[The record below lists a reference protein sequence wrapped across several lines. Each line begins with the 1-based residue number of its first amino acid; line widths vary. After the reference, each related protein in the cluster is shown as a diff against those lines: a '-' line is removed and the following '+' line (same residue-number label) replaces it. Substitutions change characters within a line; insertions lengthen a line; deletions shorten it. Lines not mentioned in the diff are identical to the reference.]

1 MTKRK
6 FLLQGIALTA
16 FSLFFRITNI
26 GYRAYLSGK
35 IGAEGMGLYQLIF
48 SVFLLAITLST
59 SGISLAVTRMVTAAI
74 AANHRCTVRSVVTQ
88 CFLFCLTV
96 SCTIAVLLLC
106 FSDFAAAHL
115 FIGLGQCYDFC
126 NIQVIC
132 RNRKVEGNEH
142 VADLVVFFHF
152 DELFFPGN
160 IGSSNAAEG
169 DAFAMQHLKAAVFLD
184 CMTDRVSEV

>member
-74 AANHRCTVRSVVTQ
+74 AANRRCTVRSVVTQ

-106 FSDFAAAHL
+106 FSDFAARIFWQRRRGAISAH
-115 FIGLGQCYDFC
+115 FG
-126 NIQVIC
+126 
-132 RNRKVEGNEH
+132 
-142 VADLVVFFHF
+142 AW
-152 DELFFPGN
+152 
-160 IGSSNAAEG
+160 
-169 DAFAMQHLKAAVFLD
+169 AAVYVAVHVHEGIFFMQWTNRFPPHGVTRWNR
-184 CMTDRVSEV
+184 C

>member
-74 AANHRCTVRSVVTQ
+74 AANRRCTVRSVVTQ

-96 SCTIAVLLLC
+96 SCTIAAVLFGFC
-106 FSDFAAAHL
+106 RRAYFGQRRRGAVSAH
-115 FIGLGQCYDFC
+115 FG
-126 NIQVIC
+126 
-132 RNRKVEGNEH
+132 
-142 VADLVVFFHF
+142 AW
-152 DELFFPGN
+152 
-160 IGSSNAAEG
+160 
-169 DAFAMQHLKAAVFLD
+169 AAVYVAVHVHEGIFFSSGRIAFHL
-184 CMTDRVSEV
+184 ME

>member
-74 AANHRCTVRSVVTQ
+74 AANRRCTVRSVVTQ

-106 FSDFAAAHL
+106 GFCRRTYFGQRRRGAVSAH
-115 FIGLGQCYDFC
+115 FG
-126 NIQVIC
+126 
-132 RNRKVEGNEH
+132 
-142 VADLVVFFHF
+142 AW
-152 DELFFPGN
+152 
-160 IGSSNAAEG
+160 
-169 DAFAMQHLKAAVFLD
+169 AAVYVAVHVHEGIFFSSGRIAFHL
-184 CMTDRVSEV
+184 ME

>member
-74 AANHRCTVRSVVTQ
+74 AANRRCTVRSVVTQ

-96 SCTIAVLLLC
+96 SYYVYMTAGANKFLRIYYGKVKECLRNLEQT
-106 FSDFAAAHL
+106 SES
-115 FIGLGQCYDFC
+115 GS
-126 NIQVIC
+126 VISGEP
-132 RNRKVEGNEH
+132 R
-142 VADLVVFFHF
+142 
-152 DELFFPGN
+152 
-160 IGSSNAAEG
+160 
-169 DAFAMQHLKAAVFLD
+169 Q
-184 CMTDRVSEV
+184 

>member
-59 SGISLAVTRMVTAAI
+59 SGISLAVTRMVTAGHCGEPPLHGAQ
-74 AANHRCTVRSVVTQ
+74 RGD
-88 CFLFCLTV
+88 
-96 SCTIAVLLLC
+96 AVLFVLPDGKLYHC
-106 FSDFAAAHL
+106 GFAAVLFGFCRRAYFGQRRRGAVSAH
-115 FIGLGQCYDFC
+115 FGAWAAVY
-126 NIQVIC
+126 VA
-132 RNRKVEGNEH
+132 VHVHEG
-142 VADLVVFFHF
+142 
-152 DELFFPGN
+152 LFF
-160 IGSSNAAEG
+160 SSG
-169 DAFAMQHLKAAVFLD
+169 RIAFYLM
-184 CMTDRVSEV
+184 E

>member
-74 AANHRCTVRSVVTQ
+74 AANRRCTVRSVVTQ

-106 FSDFAAAHL
+106 FSDFAAAH
-115 FIGLGQCYDFC
+115 I
-126 NIQVIC
+126 
-132 RNRKVEGNEH
+132 
-142 VADLVVFFHF
+142 
-152 DELFFPGN
+152 
-160 IGSSNAAEG
+160 
-169 DAFAMQHLKAAVFLD
+169 FLP
-184 CMTDRVSEV
+184 TR

>member
-74 AANHRCTVRSVVTQ
+74 AANRRCTVFFVLPDGELYH
-88 CFLFCLTV
+88 CGFA
-96 SCTIAVLLLC
+96 AVLFGFC
-106 FSDFAAAHL
+106 RRAYFGQRRRGAVSAH
-115 FIGLGQCYDFC
+115 FG
-126 NIQVIC
+126 
-132 RNRKVEGNEH
+132 
-142 VADLVVFFHF
+142 AW
-152 DELFFPGN
+152 
-160 IGSSNAAEG
+160 
-169 DAFAMQHLKAAVFLD
+169 AAVYVAVHVHEGIFLSSGRIAFHL
-184 CMTDRVSEV
+184 ME

>member
-74 AANHRCTVRSVVTQ
+74 AANRRCTVRSVVTQ

-106 FSDFAAAHL
+106 FSDFAAYFGQRRRSSVSAH
-115 FIGLGQCYDFC
+115 FG
-126 NIQVIC
+126 
-132 RNRKVEGNEH
+132 
-142 VADLVVFFHF
+142 AW
-152 DELFFPGN
+152 
-160 IGSSNAAEG
+160 
-169 DAFAMQHLKAAVFLD
+169 AAVYVAVYVHEGIFFSSGRIAFHL
-184 CMTDRVSEV
+184 ME

>member
-74 AANHRCTVRSVVTQ
+74 AANRRCTVRSVVTQ

-106 FSDFAAAHL
+106 FSDFAAAH
-115 FIGLGQCYDFC
+115 ILG
-126 NIQVIC
+126 NAGAGAVS
-132 RNRKVEGNEH
+132 
-142 VADLVVFFHF
+142 AHF
-152 DELFFPGN
+152 GA
-160 IGSSNAAEG
+160 G
-169 DAFAMQHLKAAVFLD
+169 AAVYVAVHVHEGIFFSSGRIAFHL
-184 CMTDRVSEV
+184 ME

>member
-59 SGISLAVTRMVTAAI
+59 SGISLAVTRMVTAGEPPLHGAQ
-74 AANHRCTVRSVVTQ
+74 RGD
-88 CFLFCLTV
+88 
-96 SCTIAVLLLC
+96 AVLFVLPDGELYHC
-106 FSDFAAAHL
+106 GFAAVLFGFCRRAYFGQRRRGAVSAH
-115 FIGLGQCYDFC
+115 FG
-126 NIQVIC
+126 
-132 RNRKVEGNEH
+132 
-142 VADLVVFFHF
+142 AW
-152 DELFFPGN
+152 
-160 IGSSNAAEG
+160 
-169 DAFAMQHLKAAVFLD
+169 AAVYVAVHVHEGIFFSSGRIAFHL
-184 CMTDRVSEV
+184 ME

>member
-106 FSDFAAAHL
+106 FSDFAAVESKLRAALESVH
-115 FIGLGQCYDFC
+115 GTAMW
-126 NIQVIC
+126 NIPC
-132 RNRKVEGNEH
+132 RTP
-142 VADLVVFFHF
+142 VACSFSFGVLRFK
-152 DELFFPGN
+152 L
-160 IGSSNAAEG
+160 
-169 DAFAMQHLKAAVFLD
+169 
-184 CMTDRVSEV
+184 RR

>member
-74 AANHRCTVRSVVTQ
+74 AANRRCTVRSVVTQ
-88 CFLFCLTV
+88 CFLFWPDGELYHCGFA
-96 SCTIAVLLLC
+96 AVLFGFC
-106 FSDFAAAHL
+106 RRAYFGQRRRGAVSAH
-115 FIGLGQCYDFC
+115 FG
-126 NIQVIC
+126 
-132 RNRKVEGNEH
+132 
-142 VADLVVFFHF
+142 AW
-152 DELFFPGN
+152 
-160 IGSSNAAEG
+160 
-169 DAFAMQHLKAAVFLD
+169 AAVYVAVHVHEGIFFSSGRIAFYL
-184 CMTDRVSEV
+184 ME

>member
-106 FSDFAAAHL
+106 FPFSLLLCCLLLCFLLLCFFKKLLLVLLAHIVNL
-115 FIGLGQCYDFC
+115 HTGQ
-126 NIQVIC
+126 
-132 RNRKVEGNEH
+132 
-142 VADLVVFFHF
+142 
-152 DELFFPGN
+152 
-160 IGSSNAAEG
+160 
-169 DAFAMQHLKAAVFLD
+169 
-184 CMTDRVSEV
+184 

>member
-74 AANHRCTVRSVVTQ
+74 AANRRCTVRSVVTQ

-96 SCTIAVLLLC
+96 SLSLI
-106 FSDFAAAHL
+106 H
-115 FIGLGQCYDFC
+115 I
-126 NIQVIC
+126 
-132 RNRKVEGNEH
+132 
-142 VADLVVFFHF
+142 
-152 DELFFPGN
+152 
-160 IGSSNAAEG
+160 
-169 DAFAMQHLKAAVFLD
+169 
-184 CMTDRVSEV
+184 

>member
-74 AANHRCTVRSVVTQ
+74 AANRRCTVRSVVTQ

-106 FSDFAAAHL
+106 FSDFAAAH
-115 FIGLGQCYDFC
+115 ILG
-126 NIQVIC
+126 NARRGAVS
-132 RNRKVEGNEH
+132 
-142 VADLVVFFHF
+142 AHF
-152 DELFFPGN
+152 G
-160 IGSSNAAEG
+160 AW
-169 DAFAMQHLKAAVFLD
+169 AAVYVAVHVHEGIFFSSGRIAFHL
-184 CMTDRVSEV
+184 ME

>member
-74 AANHRCTVRSVVTQ
+74 AANRRCTVRSVVTQ

-106 FSDFAAAHL
+106 FSDFAAAH
-115 FIGLGQCYDFC
+115 FG
-126 NIQVIC
+126 
-132 RNRKVEGNEH
+132 
-142 VADLVVFFHF
+142 AW
-152 DELFFPGN
+152 
-160 IGSSNAAEG
+160 
-169 DAFAMQHLKAAVFLD
+169 AAVYVAVHVHEGIFFSSGRIAFHL
-184 CMTDRVSEV
+184 ME

>member
-74 AANHRCTVRSVVTQ
+74 AANRRCTVRSVVTQ
-88 CFLFCLTV
+88 CFLCCCAFRILPPRIFWATP
-96 SCTIAVLLLC
+96 ARRRLC
-106 FSDFAAAHL
+106 AFWR
-115 FIGLGQCYDFC
+115 LG
-126 NIQVIC
+126 C
-132 RNRKVEGNEH
+132 RLCRS
-142 VADLVVFFHF
+142 AR
-152 DELFFPGN
+152 
-160 IGSSNAAEG
+160 A
-169 DAFAMQHLKAAVFLD
+169 
-184 CMTDRVSEV
+184 

>member
-74 AANHRCTVRSVVTQ
+74 AANRRCTVRSVVTQ

-96 SCTIAVLLLC
+96 SCTIAILPPRIFWATPARRRLC
-106 FSDFAAAHL
+106 AFWR
-115 FIGLGQCYDFC
+115 LG
-126 NIQVIC
+126 C
-132 RNRKVEGNEH
+132 RLCRS
-142 VADLVVFFHF
+142 AR
-152 DELFFPGN
+152 
-160 IGSSNAAEG
+160 A
-169 DAFAMQHLKAAVFLD
+169 
-184 CMTDRVSEV
+184 

>member
-106 FSDFAAAHL
+106 FSDFAAAHIL
-115 FIGLGQCYDFC
+115 GNAGAALSLRILALGLPFMSQCTCMKGY
-126 NIQVIC
+126 
-132 RNRKVEGNEH
+132 
-142 VADLVVFFHF
+142 FF
-152 DELFFPGN
+152 
-160 IGSSNAAEG
+160 SSG
-169 DAFAMQHLKAAVFLD
+169 RIAFHL
-184 CMTDRVSEV
+184 ME